1 MSRARRLLVLGANG
15 QVGHELR
22 RHLLPVG
29 QVLPATRSGRLPEG
43 GDCLV
48 ADLAEP
54 GAVADL
60 IAQQRPDAV
69 INAAAYT
76 AVDKAEDEPALAH
89 RVNAEALAEIGAAA
103 AALSIPVIH
112 YSTDY
117 VFPGDA
123 TQPYRE
129 DDATGPRSV
138 YGASKLAG
146 DQALAA
152 SGADQV
158 VFRTAWVYAARGH
171 NFLRTMLR
179 VGAERDELRVV
190 ADQVGAPTPAWLIA
204 AVTAQALVRWWATP
218 APQRAVLAG
227 IRHLSCAG
235 QVSWHGFAEA
245 IFDRAVALGVIER
258 RPRVLA
264 IDSSQYPAKAARPAY
279 SVLDHARLERDLGL
293 QLPDWRQ
300 GLEQVLLELAPC

>member
-1 MSRARRLLVLGANG
+1 MSSARRLLVLGANG

-22 RHLLPVG
+22 RHLLPLG

-48 ADLAEP
+48 ADLATP
-54 GAVADL
+54 GSVAAL

-69 INAAAYT
+69 VNAAAYT
-76 AVDKAEDEPALAH
+76 AVDKAEDEPELAH
-89 RVNAEALAEIGAAA
+89 RVNAEALAEIAASA
-103 AALSIPVIH
+103 AGLSIPVIH

-123 TQPYRE
+123 SRPYRE

-146 DQALAA
+146 EQALVAG
-152 SGADQV
+152 GADHL

-190 ADQVGAPTPAWLIA
+190 GDQVGAPTPAWLIA
-204 AVTAQALVRWWATP
+204 AVTAQALSRWWATP
-218 APQRAVLAG
+218 VPQRASLAG

-245 IFDRAVALGVIER
+245 IFARASGLGLIGGAPKVI
-258 RPRVLA
+258 A
-264 IDSSQYPAKAARPAY
+264 IDSSQYPARAARPAF
-279 SVLDHARLERDLGL
+279 SVLDHGALARDFGL
-293 QLPDWRQ
+293 HPPDWRE
-300 GLEQVLLELAPC
+300 GLEQVLLELARC